1 MTTMVFKSIFPYTQ
15 QVIAEYPVMDD
26 AAINRCIDSAEKAYP
41 IWKALSFDERATI
54 LKKVASILK
63 RDRDTLATLITNE
76 MGKVIAEAKGEVEKC
91 AYTCEYYAEHA
102 EQFLKDEPLEAGYTK
117 SLVSYEPIGAVLAIM
132 PWNFPFWQVFRYA
145 APTLMAGN
153 VTMLKHAP
161 NVCGC
166 AKIIEQIFLE
176 AGAPVGVFQT
186 LIIDTPEVE
195 KLLATKIIQAVTLTG
210 SERAGSS
217 VAALAGKNIKK
228 SLLELGGSDAL
239 IVLPDADM
247 KNAATVAMQS
257 RMLNAGQSC
266 IGSKRFIVL
275 KDAMNSFMQQVNEI
289 IKTFKQGNPFDAT
302 VTTGPMARLDLVEN
316 LHKQLLQSVDAGAQ
330 LTYGGEINGAN
341 FNPALLLNVQK
352 GMPAFEQ
359 ETFGPMA
366 VIIEARDE
374 AEAIALANSSEYG
387 LAGSIW
393 TGDIEKGIAL
403 ARKIASGAVFINS
416 LVKSDPRLPFGGIK
430 KSGYGRELGR
440 HGILEFVNA
449 KTIAA
454 AL

>member
-1 MTTMVFKSIFPYTQ
+1 MTMVFKSIYPYTQ
-15 QVIAEYPVMDD
+15 EVIAEYPLMDD
-26 AAINRCIDSAEKAYP
+26 AAIDQCIKTAEKIYP
-41 IWKALSFDERATI
+41 VWKSKSFDERAAVLRNVAAI
-54 LKKVASILK
+54 LR
-63 RDRDTLATLITNE
+63 RDRDTLAALITHE
-76 MGKVIAEAKGEVEKC
+76 MGKVISEAKGEVEKC
-91 AYTCEYYAEHA
+91 AGTCEYYAKHA
-102 EQFLKDEPLEAGYTK
+102 EQFLKDEFLEAGYTK
-117 SLVSYEPIGAVLAIM
+117 SFVSYEPIGAVLAIM

-166 AKIIEQIFLE
+166 AKIIEQVFLE
-176 AGAPVGVFQT
+176 AGAPAGVFQT
-186 LIIDTPEVE
+186 LIIDTPVVE
-195 KLLATKIIQAVTLTG
+195 KLLQENIIQAVTLTG

-217 VAALAGKNIKK
+217 VAAIAGKNIKK

-247 KNAATVAMQS
+247 KNAATVALQS

-266 IGSKRFIVL
+266 IGAKRFIVL
-275 KDAMNSFMQQVNEI
+275 QDAMDAFMQQVNEI
-289 IKTFKQGNPFDAT
+289 IKTLKQGNPFDAT
-302 VTTGPMARLDLVEN
+302 VTTGPMARLDLVDN
-316 LHKQLLQSVDAGAQ
+316 LHKQLEQSVASGAQ
-330 LTYGGEINGAN
+330 LASGGEINGCN

-352 GMPAFEQ
+352 GMAAFEQ

-366 VIIEARDE
+366 AIITAKDE
-374 AEAIALANSSEYG
+374 ADAIALANNSEYG

-393 TGDIEKGIAL
+393 TGDMEKGIAL
-403 ARKIASGAVFINS
+403 AKKITTGAVFINS

-454 AL
+454 MQ

>member
-1 MTTMVFKSIFPYTQ
+1 MVFKSIFPYTQ
-15 QVIAEYPVMDD
+15 EVIAEYPLMDD
-26 AAINRCIDSAEKAYP
+26 AAINKCIHTAEKAYP
-41 IWKALSFDERATI
+41 IWKANSFDERATVLKNVAAI
-54 LKKVASILK
+54 LI
-63 RDRDTLATLITNE
+63 RDRDVLATLITNE

-91 AYTCEYYAEHA
+91 AGTCEYYAAHA
-102 EQFLKDEPLEAGYTK
+102 EQFLKDELLEAGYTK
-117 SLVSYEPIGAVLAIM
+117 SFVSYEPIGAVLAIM

-166 AKIIEQIFLE
+166 AKIIEEVFLE
-176 AGAPVGVFQT
+176 AGAPAGVFQT

-195 KLLATKIIQAVTLTG
+195 KLLATNIVQAVTLTG

-217 VAALAGKNIKK
+217 VAAIAGKNIKK

-275 KDAMNSFMQQVNEI
+275 KDAMNDFMQEVNEI
-289 IKTFKQGNPFDAT
+289 IKTLKQGDPFDAT

-316 LHKQLLQSVDAGAQ
+316 LHKQLEQSVAAGAQ
-330 LTYGGEINGAN
+330 LSYGGEMYQCN
-341 FNPALLLNVQK
+341 FNPALLLNVQQ
-352 GMPAFEQ
+352 GMPAFDQ

-366 VIIEARDE
+366 AIISAKDE
-374 AEAIALANSSEYG
+374 AEAIALANNSEYG
-387 LAGSIW
+387 LAGSVW
-393 TGDIEKGIAL
+393 TADIEKGIAI
-403 ARKIASGAVFINS
+403 ARKITTGAVFINS

-430 KSGYGRELGR
+430 KSGYGRELSR

-454 AL
+454 M

>member
-1 MTTMVFKSIFPYTQ
+1 MAIASINPATGERVKEFSPF
-15 QVIAEYPVMDD
+15 DD
-26 AAINRCIDSAEKAYP
+26 AEIEKRLTRAENASRKYRGTPFGQRSELMA
-41 IWKALSFDERATI
+41 A
-54 LKKVASILK
+54 VAELLLLEK
-63 RDRDTLATLITNE
+63 DRLAEIITLE
-76 MGKVIAEAKGEVEKC
+76 MGKLFSASLEEVQKC
-91 AYTCEYYAEHA
+91 ARGCRFYADNA
-102 EQFLKDEPLEAGYTK
+102 ERFLEDEPAQTDAARSY
-117 SLVSYEPIGAVLAIM
+117 VHYEPLGSVLAIM

-166 AKIIEQIFLE
+166 AKAIEQIFTE
-176 AGAPVGVFQT
+176 AGALAGVFQT
-186 LIIDTPEVE
+186 LIIDTPVVE
-195 KLLATKIIQAVTLTG
+195 KLLEENIIQAVTLTG

-217 VAALAGKNIKK
+217 VAAIAGKNIKK

-247 KNAATVAMQS
+247 KNAAAVAMQS

-275 KDAMNSFMQQVNEI
+275 KDAMDGFMQQVNEI
-289 IKTFKQGNPFDAT
+289 IKTLKQGNPFDAT
-302 VTTGPMARLDLVEN
+302 ITTGPMARLDLVEN
-316 LHKQLLQSVDAGAQ
+316 LHKQLQQSVTAGAQ
-330 LTYGGEINGAN
+330 LAYGGEINGAN
-341 FNPALLLNVQK
+341 FTPALLLKVQK
-352 GMPAFEQ
+352 GMAAFEE

-366 VIIEARDE
+366 VVIEARDE
-374 AEAIALANSSEYG
+374 AEAILLANSSEYG

-393 TGDIEKGIAL
+393 TNDLDKGIAL
-403 ARKIASGAVFINS
+403 ARKITTGAVFINS

-454 AL
+454 MQS

>member
-1 MTTMVFKSIFPYTQ
+1 MVFKSIFPYTQ
-15 QVIAEYPVMDD
+15 EVIAEYPLMDN
-26 AAINRCIDSAEKAYP
+26 AAISKCIFASEKVYP
-41 IWKALSFDERATI
+41 IWKATSFDERGTV
-54 LKKVASILK
+54 LRNVAAILK
-63 RDRDTLATLITNE
+63 RDRDILATLITNE

-91 AYTCEYYAEHA
+91 AYTCEYYAEHSK
-102 EQFLKDEPLEAGYTK
+102 QFLKDELLEAGYTK
-117 SLVSYEPIGAVLAIM
+117 SFVSYEPIGAVLAIM

-153 VTMLKHAP
+153 ITMLKHAP

-166 AKIIEQIFLE
+166 AKIIEQLFLE
-176 AGAPVGVFQT
+176 AGAPAGVFQT

-195 KLLATKIIQAVTLTG
+195 KLLATNIIQAVTLTG

-217 VAALAGKNIKK
+217 VAAIAGKNIKK
-228 SLLELGGSDAL
+228 SLLELGGSDPL

-247 KNAATVAMQS
+247 KNAATIAMQS

-275 KDAMNSFMQQVNEI
+275 KDAMDDFIQEVNQI
-289 IKTFKQGNPFDAT
+289 IKTLKQGNPFDAT
-302 VTTGPMARLDLVEN
+302 VTTGPMARLDLVKN
-316 LHKQLLQSVDAGAQ
+316 LHNQLAQSLLSGAQ
-330 LTYGGEINGAN
+330 LAYGGEINGNN

-352 GMPAFEQ
+352 GMPAFDQ

-366 VIIEARDE
+366 AIIEAKDE
-374 AEAIALANSSEYG
+374 AEAIALANNSEYG
-387 LAGSIW
+387 LAGSVW
-393 TGDIEKGIAL
+393 TSDIEKGIAI
-403 ARKIASGAVFINS
+403 ARKITTGAVFINS

-454 AL
+454 AP

>member
-1 MTTMVFKSIFPYTQ
+1 
-15 QVIAEYPVMDD
+15 
-26 AAINRCIDSAEKAYP
+26 
-41 IWKALSFDERATI
+41 
-54 LKKVASILK
+54 
-63 RDRDTLATLITNE
+63 
-76 MGKVIAEAKGEVEKC
+76 MGKVIGEAKGEVEKC
-91 AYTCEYYAEHA
+91 AYVCEYYAEHA
-102 EQFLKDEPLEAGYTK
+102 EQFLKDEILEAGYHK
-117 SLVSYEPIGAVLAIM
+117 SFVSYEPIGAVLAIM

-145 APTLMAGN
+145 APTLMTGN

-176 AGAPVGVFQT
+176 AGAPAGIFQT

-195 KLLATKIIQAVTLTG
+195 KLLEENIIQAVTLTG

-247 KNAATVAMQS
+247 KTAATTALQS

-275 KDAMNSFMQQVNEI
+275 KDAMDGFMQQLNEM
-289 IKTFKQGNPFDAT
+289 IKNLKQGNPFDTA
-302 VTTGPMARLDLVEN
+302 VTTGPMARLDLAEN
-316 LHKQLLQSVDAGAQ
+316 LHKQLEQSVASGAQ
-330 LTYGGEINGAN
+330 LTYGGEMNGCN
-341 FNPALLLNVQK
+341 FNPALLLNVQQ
-352 GMPAFEQ
+352 GMDAFEQ

-366 VIIEARDE
+366 AVIAAKDE
-374 AEAIALANSSEYG
+374 AEAIALANNSEYG

-393 TGDIEKGIAL
+393 TADIEKGIAL
-403 ARKIASGAVFINS
+403 ARKITTGAVFINS

-454 AL
+454 MQ

>member
-1 MTTMVFKSIFPYTQ
+1 MVFKSIFPYTQ
-15 QVIAEYPVMDD
+15 EVIAEYPLMDD
-26 AAINRCIDSAEKAYP
+26 ATINQCITTAEKAYP
-41 IWKALSFDERATI
+41 FWKAMSFDERATI
-54 LKKVASILK
+54 LNKVAVILK

-76 MGKVIAEAKGEVEKC
+76 MGKVIAESKGEVEKC
-91 AYTCEYYAEHA
+91 AFTCEYYAEHA
-102 EQFLKDEPLEAGYTK
+102 ERFLKDELLEAGYTK
-117 SLVSYEPIGAVLAIM
+117 SFVSYEPIGAVLAIM

-161 NVCGC
+161 NVCGS
-166 AKIIEQIFLE
+166 AKVIEQIFIE

-195 KLLATKIIQAVTLTG
+195 KLLATNIIQAVTLTG
-210 SERAGSS
+210 SEKAGSS
-217 VAALAGKNIKK
+217 VAAIAGKNIKK

-275 KDAMNSFMQQVNEI
+275 KDAMDGFMQQVIEI
-289 IKTFKQGNPFDAT
+289 IKTLKQGNPFDTT
-302 VTTGPMARLDLVEN
+302 VTTGPMARPDLVEN
-316 LHKQLLQSVDAGAQ
+316 LHNQLAQSLLSGAH
-330 LTYGGEINGAN
+330 LAHGGEINGNN

-352 GMPAFEQ
+352 GMPAFDQ

-366 VIIEARDE
+366 AIIEAKDE
-374 AEAIALANSSEYG
+374 AEAIKLANDSEYG
-387 LAGSIW
+387 LAGSVW
-393 TGDIEKGIAL
+393 TNDLDKGISL
-403 ARKIASGAVFINS
+403 ARKITTGAVFINS

-454 AL
+454 M